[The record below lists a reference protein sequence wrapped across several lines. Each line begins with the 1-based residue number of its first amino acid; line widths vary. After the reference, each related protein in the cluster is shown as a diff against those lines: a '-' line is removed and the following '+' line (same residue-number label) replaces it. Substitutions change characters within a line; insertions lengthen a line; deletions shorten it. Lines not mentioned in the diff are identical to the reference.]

1 MHKLDRSAVAAPT
14 CLASYNYPQNTWEDV
29 SSSDK
34 RQIRNSLK
42 EMQDYRCAYCEGP
55 IYSNNRHIEHFRRKD
70 PAHFPSL
77 TFAWSNLFLSCNTRE
92 HEHCGRY
99 KDGPNASCYN
109 PNDLVKPDEDD
120 PDQFFYFHSSGEIR
134 PRSGIDA
141 GQSTRATETIWV
153 FNLNCGKLK
162 AERRRA
168 LRIYQGRALGFIEE
182 LMGLKQ
188 ADRQLFISQEIA
200 ATRAD
205 PYWTVIR
212 HFFERV

>member
-1 MHKLDRSAVAAPT
+1 MHKLDRSAVAEPA
-14 CLASYNYPQNTWEDV
+14 CLASYSYPQHTWENM

-34 RQIRNSLK
+34 SQIRNSLK
-42 EMQDYRCAYCEGP
+42 KMQDCRCAYCEGP
-55 IYSNNRHIEHFRRKD
+55 IYSNNGHIEHFRRKN
-70 PAHFPSL
+70 PAHFPELS
-77 TFAWSNLFLSCNTRE
+77 FVWCNLFLSCDSLQ
-92 HEHCGRY
+92 HCGHY
-99 KDGPNASCYN
+99 KDRPSAGCYN
-109 PNDLVKPDEDD
+109 PDDLVKPDKDD
-120 PDQFFYFHSSGEIR
+120 PGLFFYFHSSGEVR

-141 GQSTRATETIWV
+141 VRSTRATETIRV

-168 LRIYQGRALGFIEE
+168 LRIYRRRDPGFIEE
-182 LMGLKQ
+182 LMGLEQ

-212 HFFERV
+212 HFFEKM